1 VAGLGAVGPG
11 NPAPRQQ
18 EIAVPEVP
26 QLLGFD
32 MAELALPDVSG
43 QAFST
48 TVVLNGQPYR
58 LDLQPHSLRAPDFQL
73 LVDRGDG
80 RLHPVEPVPPATYRG
95 TVRGVPDSRV
105 AASLIDGKLWAT
117 INLDQETVWEVE
129 PLSELAGPAAPEGFH
144 AVYRD
149 TDTVPLENIWCGTT
163 DDMRVPWD
171 AGDGNGGAA
180 AGDGGIAGTTT
191 RILDYAADA
200 DVEFWIKNGG
210 NEQNTM
216 LDIELIVNGMET
228 IYESQLNLVFEL
240 TTIVV
245 RTGSTGSDPYT
256 SSTCNTLLNQF
267 TSTWLSAPE
276 VSIRRDVA
284 QLYTGRVLSDCLGIA
299 WVGTVCNIQSAYGV
313 VESRA
318 SGLNLTLRKALS
330 AHELGHNFDALHCCG
345 GCSGCSGC
353 RIMCPCIAGCSGIM
367 TSFGTQA
374 VNEIT
379 AYINS
384 QGGCLGTLGPTIEVP
399 FFDDFPS
406 TNLDSGKWSFNDGGL
421 VTSVAINEPSPPN
434 SLNLDSSGAGTYQDN
449 EVRSNFINLLGLDD
463 AGVFVSYHTQHKNV
477 EAGETLSV
485 EYHAGSTWN
494 LLNTIT
500 SDGSDETEFNLWVHD
515 LTGVF
520 PSPFNSEFRVR
531 FRTDGDQSNDEWYID
546 DVLIGF
552 ETPPEND
559 HCENAEVI
567 VGGATAFSTIGST
580 TDGIPET
587 CSGGAGTQ
595 FENDVWFLYTAE
607 CTGTATVTVCNDA
620 DFDTRLAVYNN
631 DPCPPFNDLGCSDDA
646 SGCGSTSEL
655 ELIMIEGLQYLV
667 RVGSGSA
674 ATEGEGT
681 VTITCEPIA
690 PPCPWDCGSPADG
703 MIDVVDF
710 LALLAQWG
718 HVGTSCDVN
727 GGGVDVTDFLE
738 IVANWGA
745 CP

>member
-1 VAGLGAVGPG
+1 
-11 NPAPRQQ
+11 
-18 EIAVPEVP
+18 
-26 QLLGFD
+26 
-32 MAELALPDVSG
+32 
-43 QAFST
+43 
-48 TVVLNGQPYR
+48 
-58 LDLQPHSLRAPDFQL
+58 
-73 LVDRGDG
+73 
-80 RLHPVEPVPPATYRG
+80 
-95 TVRGVPDSRV
+95 
-105 AASLIDGKLWAT
+105 
-117 INLDQETVWEVE
+117 
-129 PLSELAGPAAPEGFH
+129 
-144 AVYRD
+144 
-149 TDTVPLENIWCGTT
+149 
-163 DDMRVPWD
+163 
-171 AGDGNGGAA
+171 
-180 AGDGGIAGTTT
+180 
-191 RILDYAADA
+191 
-200 DVEFWIKNGG
+200 
-210 NEQNTM
+210 
-216 LDIELIVNGMET
+216 
-228 IYESQLNLVFEL
+228 
-240 TTIVV
+240 
-245 RTGSTGSDPYT
+245 
-256 SSTCNTLLNQF
+256 
-267 TSTWLSAPE
+267 
-276 VSIRRDVA
+276 
-284 QLYTGRVLSDCLGIA
+284 
-299 WVGTVCNIQSAYGV
+299 
-313 VESRA
+313 
-318 SGLNLTLRKALS
+318 
-330 AHELGHNFDALHCCG
+330 
-345 GCSGCSGC
+345 
-353 RIMCPCIAGCSGIM
+353 M

-646 SGCGSTSEL
+646 SGCGPTSEL